1 MNQNVDENEEYEQT
15 NKTIKQ
21 SNEETSIL
29 NESLLAKESNQI
41 KIELEE
47 KEKETNLKPFNSA
60 G

>member
-29 NESLLAKESNQI
+29 NESLLAKESSQI
-41 KIELEE
+41 KIELE
-47 KEKETNLKPFNSA
+47 EKETNLKPFNSA